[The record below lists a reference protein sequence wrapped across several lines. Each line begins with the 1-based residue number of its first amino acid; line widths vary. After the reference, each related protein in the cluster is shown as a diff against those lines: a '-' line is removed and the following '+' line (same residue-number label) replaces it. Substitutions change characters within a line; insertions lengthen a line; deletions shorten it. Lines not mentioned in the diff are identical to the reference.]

1 VRAALAGCL
10 LLAVAGSA
18 RADGPA
24 ASGLPMAV
32 DRFGLWGTDRA
43 DTEEQ
48 LGLGLRL
55 DFSYLRDP
63 LQLGGTTPIDN
74 YFDVRGGLQLGLFRK
89 MIAIGVSAPAGDL
102 RAYLKIVPYRG
113 NLLSIGIL
121 LSAIFPTGDGKEYRS
136 DDYYGGEPKI
146 IIDVRWKWLSFIAN
160 VGARLHFPA
169 VTAPSAPA
177 RLEIGPELIYSLA
190 FAFELHKRVTL
201 SLEAVGSEAF
211 TPDAFGTAQRTSAM
225 LLSMFVKPG
234 GNVSLFLGIGKSLAV
249 DAARTDLIRLH
260 LGMSWG
266 SGSLIKPTAAT
277 APAGAELPV
286 LNPNAD
292 RDGDGIKDIRD
303 RCPDDVEDKDGY
315 EDGDGCPDMDNDGD
329 GIADTKD
336 RCPNE
341 SETQNGLDDEDGCPD
356 TVGVAQ
362 AGTPFLAPPPL
373 NYAANATLPR
383 DKTTLG
389 ILDRLADALFA
400 HPEVKRLRIEGH
412 AWQEKRAQ
420 ELSQRR
426 ADEVRSY
433 LIDRGIEA
441 KRIQAVGYGETRPLD
456 AESAAKN
463 RRVEFIVIE

>member
-1 VRAALAGCL
+1 L
-10 LLAVAGSA
+10 LLAVVGSA

-24 ASGLPMAV
+24 ASGLPMAL

-43 DTEEQ
+43 EVEEQ
-48 LGLGLRL
+48 LGLGFRL

-63 LQLGGTTPIDN
+63 IQLGGMTPINN
-74 YFDVRGGLQLGLFRK
+74 YFDMRGGLQLGLFRK

-113 NLLSIGIL
+113 NVMSIGIVL
-121 LSAIFPTGDGKEYRS
+121 AAFFPTGDPKEYRS
-136 DDYYGGEPKI
+136 DDVYGGEPKVV
-146 IIDVRWKWLSFIAN
+146 IDVRWRWLSFIAN
-160 VGARLHFPA
+160 VGARLHFPT
-169 VTAPSAPA
+169 VTGPLAPA

-211 TPDAFGTAQRTSAM
+211 TPDVFGTAQRTSAM

-234 GNVSLFLGIGKSLAV
+234 ANVQLFFGVGKSIAV
-249 DAARTDLIRLH
+249 DAARTDLVRLH
-260 LGMSWG
+260 LGVSWG
-266 SGSLIKPTAAT
+266 SGSLLKAAPTPT
-277 APAGAELPV
+277 GAQPPTERLPTID
-286 LNPNAD
+286 PKAD
-292 RDGDGIKDIRD
+292 RDGDGIKDLRD

-329 GIADTKD
+329 GIADAKD

-341 SETQNGLDDEDGCPD
+341 GETQNGLDDEDGCPD

-362 AGTPFLAPPPL
+362 SGTPFNAPSPML
-373 NYAANATLPR
+373 YAANATLPR

-426 ADEVRSY
+426 ADEVRQY
-433 LIDRGIEA
+433 LIDRGIDG
-441 KRIQAVGYGETRPLD
+441 KRIQAVGYGEARPAD
-456 AESAAKN
+456 ADNAPKN
-463 RRVEFIVIE
+463 RRVEFIVVE